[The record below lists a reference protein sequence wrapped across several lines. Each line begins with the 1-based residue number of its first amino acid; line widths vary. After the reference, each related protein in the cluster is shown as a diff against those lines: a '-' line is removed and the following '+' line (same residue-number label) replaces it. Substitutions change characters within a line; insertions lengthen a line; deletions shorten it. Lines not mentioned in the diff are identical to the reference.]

1 MDVLIDE
8 LSAGFPDAEGAA
20 SIFAR
25 LICAFLVGGLIGLQ
39 REVHGKPAGLRT
51 HMLVALGTTLIVL
64 AGTDAG
70 MRGDSDAMSRVVQ
83 GIVTGMGF
91 LGAGAILK
99 LYDERYVLGL
109 TTAAGMWMT
118 AACGIA
124 AGLGRYALALSG
136 ALLAWFVLAVLGRA
150 ERRLD
155 QRAKSAERA
164 LEKPS
169 TRI

>member
-1 MDVLIDE
+1 MDVILNE
-8 LSAGFPDAEGAA
+8 LSAGFPDAEGT
-20 SIFAR
+20 AR
-25 LICAFLVGGLIGLQ
+25 IAGRLLCAFLVGGLIGLQ

-51 HMLVALGTTLIVL
+51 HMLVALGTSLIVL
-64 AGTDAG
+64 AATDAG

-83 GIVTGMGF
+83 GIVTGIGF

-124 AGLGRYALALSG
+124 AGLGRYGLALSG
-136 ALLAWFVLAVLGRA
+136 ALLGWFVLAVLGRA
-150 ERRLD
+150 ERRMD
-155 QRAKSAERA
+155 QRAKSAEKSA
-164 LEKPS
+164 
-169 TRI
+169 

>member
-1 MDVLIDE
+1 MEYFFDE
-8 LSAGFPDAEGAA
+8 LQAGFPDGEGTAR
-20 SIFAR
+20 IVAR
-25 LICAFLVGGLIGLQ
+25 LFCALLVGGLIGLQ

-64 AGTDAG
+64 AVADAG
-70 MRGDSDAMSRVVQ
+70 MRHGSDAMSRVVQ

-109 TTAAGMWMT
+109 TTAAGVWMT

-124 AGLGRYALALSG
+124 AGLGRYSIALAG
-136 ALLAWFVLAVLGRA
+136 ALLGWFVLAVLGRA
-150 ERRLD
+150 ERRMERNKPAD
-155 QRAKSAERA
+155 QG
-164 LEKPS
+164 
-169 TRI
+169 

>member
-1 MDVLIDE
+1 MEVLIDE
-8 LSAGFPDAEGAA
+8 LSAGFPDAEGTAR
-20 SIFAR
+20 IVAR
-25 LICAFLVGGLIGLQ
+25 LICAFLVGGRIGLQ

-109 TTAAGMWMT
+109 TTA
-118 AACGIA
+118 
-124 AGLGRYALALSG
+124 
-136 ALLAWFVLAVLGRA
+136 
-150 ERRLD
+150 
-155 QRAKSAERA
+155 
-164 LEKPS
+164 
-169 TRI
+169 

>member
-1 MDVLIDE
+1 V
-8 LSAGFPDAEGAA
+8 GAA
-20 SIFAR
+20 RIYAR
-25 LICAFLVGGLIGLQ
+25 LVCAFLVGGLIGLQ
-39 REVHGKPAGLRT
+39 REVRGKPAGLRT
-51 HMLVALGTTLIVL
+51 HMLVALGTTIIVL
-64 AGTDAG
+64 AATDSG
-70 MRGDSDAMSRVVQ
+70 MGAHSDAMSRVIQ

-124 AGLGRYALALSG
+124 AGLGRYGLAFSG

-150 ERRLD
+150 ERRME
-155 QRAKSAERA
+155 QRTKPAE
-164 LEKPS
+164 EK
-169 TRI
+169 T

>member
-1 MDVLIDE
+1 MDWLIDE
-8 LSAGFPDAEGAA
+8 LSAGFPDAEGVAR
-20 SIFAR
+20 ITAR
-25 LICAFLVGGLIGLQ
+25 LLCAFLVGGLIGLQ
-39 REVHGKPAGLRT
+39 REVRGKPAGLRT
-51 HMLVALGTTLIVL
+51 HMLVALGTTIIVL

-70 MRGDSDAMSRVVQ
+70 MSGSSDAMSRVIQ

-109 TTAAGMWMT
+109 TTAAGIWMT

-124 AGLGRYALALSG
+124 AGLGRYALAFTG

-150 ERRLD
+150 ERSLE
-155 QRAKSAERA
+155 QRT
-164 LEKPS
+164 KPS
-169 TRI
+169 EEKS